1 MSFDTACKII
11 KSEMQFMRGT
21 TLYERIDF
29 RFFGGEPLMQFLLIR
44 DICEWAWARDWG
56 VRYHFYVITNG
67 TLLDSERQKWFES
80 NKKRITIDLSVDG
93 LDVMHRTNRGCSVRS
108 LPIDWVKKNWPSSRY
123 KMTIS
128 SKTLSSFAD
137 GVISLVGQGYDI
149 SSALAIG
156 EHWSDETAR
165 EYACQWQKIL
175 KYYLTVTG
183 GTVWKQLFKSID
195 SLFSNQ
201 KVQDKCCGA
210 GDSAITYDID
220 GEIYPCVI
228 FTPLVF
234 GRDIRPDLANI
245 QFTNPDVF
253 ADETCQD
260 CFIRNM
266 CKTCYGFNL
275 QMRGKLSE
283 RDKSACK
290 MYQLEILYIAA
301 FQMNYIKR
309 LSQKRTLSVLE
320 HTRLIR
326 VGKICDVLSPILDIN
341 RDMLQIVK

>member
-11 KSEMQFMRGT
+11 KSEMQFMKDAAH
-21 TLYERIDF
+21 YERIDF
-29 RFFGGEPLMQFLLIR
+29 RFFGGEPLLQFRLIR
-44 DICEWAWARDWG
+44 DICEWTWAREWG

-67 TLLDSERQKWFES
+67 TLLDSECQKWFES
-80 NKKRITIDLSVDG
+80 NKNRITIDLSVDG
-93 LDVMHRTNRGCSVRS
+93 LDVMHRTNRGCSVRK
-108 LPIDWVKKNWPSSRY
+108 LPIDWVKANWPNSRY

-156 EHWSDETAR
+156 EQWSDETAK
-165 EYACQWQKIL
+165 EYVVQWQKLLIYFL
-175 KYYLTVTG
+175 SVVDG
-183 GTVWKQLFKSID
+183 PVWKQLFKSVD

-201 KVQDKCCGA
+201 EVQDKCCGA

-234 GRDIRPDLANI
+234 GRDVRPDLVDI
-245 QFTNPDVF
+245 QFANPDVF
-253 ADETCQD
+253 ADDACRD

-275 QMRGKLSE
+275 QVRGKLSE
-283 RDKSACK
+283 RDKSVCK
-290 MYQLEILYIAA
+290 MYQIEILYIAA

-309 LSQKRTLSVLE
+309 ISLKRTLSVLE
-320 HTRLIR
+320 RTRLYR
-326 VGKICDVLSPILDIN
+326 SEKICDVLGNLLDIN
-341 RDMLQIVK
+341 KDKLLVEG